1 MTVVYYMQ
9 VAFMDATIELVN
21 ILKKHVQLHVLIE
34 LTPQGRNTSVIEVEH
49 LPEDNT
55 LVKPE
60 EVLTQRSYQNLKPYF
75 DGVASV
81 HFVIHPHKT
90 GLSYSTL
97 QASFKVWK
105 YIRQFKPDIIHFE
118 TFSLRAIGMLLF
130 LRSFKNVLLTI
141 HDPVPHTGESTW
153 KISLPRT
160 FFFNMPVKKKY
171 LFYSQFA
178 KQQFEQ
184 YYKNQKPNKAVL
196 QMSPYSFLQKLVAP
210 EEIKKKYILF
220 FGRLSPYKGID
231 DLLQAM
237 PEVFR
242 EFPDEQ
248 LIIAGKR
255 YYGFD
260 MDDDILNRYKNNIIL
275 IEKHIPNEELA
286 PLIQQA
292 KFIVCPYK
300 DATQSGVLMTA
311 FGLNTPVIATNVGS
325 FPEFIKDN
333 VNGLLVPPNDPEKL
347 AEGIRFALRNEHYKT
362 LAQNIHTMREE
373 DMWGKNTEIL
383 LHAYAS

>member
-49 LPEDNT
+49 LPENNT

-60 EVLTQRSYQNLKPYF
+60 EVLTRRSYQNLKPYF

-97 QASFKVWK
+97 QASFNVWK
-105 YIRQFKPDIIHFE
+105 YIRQFRPDIIHFE

-160 FFFNMPVKKKY
+160 FFFNMSVEIPV
-171 LFYSQFA
+171 LLPVCQT
-178 KQQFEQ
+178 
-184 YYKNQKPNKAVL
+184 AV
-196 QMSPYSFLQKLVAP
+196 
-210 EEIKKKYILF
+210 
-220 FGRLSPYKGID
+220 
-231 DLLQAM
+231 
-237 PEVFR
+237 
-242 EFPDEQ
+242 
-248 LIIAGKR
+248 
-255 YYGFD
+255 
-260 MDDDILNRYKNNIIL
+260 
-275 IEKHIPNEELA
+275 
-286 PLIQQA
+286 
-292 KFIVCPYK
+292 
-300 DATQSGVLMTA
+300 
-311 FGLNTPVIATNVGS
+311 
-325 FPEFIKDN
+325 
-333 VNGLLVPPNDPEKL
+333 
-347 AEGIRFALRNEHYKT
+347 
-362 LAQNIHTMREE
+362 
-373 DMWGKNTEIL
+373 
-383 LHAYAS
+383 